1 MSNLTYKKILTADVH
16 KLCNDYVNLKRATG
30 LKYDTGA
37 RTLQQFVCYCEKTV
51 SEDFLPDDVIY
62 NWINNTEN
70 QSLKTKL
77 NNNGVMTG
85 WAKYTFSL
93 GYEPLRL
100 PSIRYT
106 KNTAFVPHIFTDL
119 EMQKIW
125 KNVDNIKPSHRYP
138 NLHNCIPVLFRLL
151 YGCGLRIGEALQI
164 RCNDIDFVKNV
175 ITLNH
180 TKLDKERLI
189 PMSDSLAT
197 VIKKYIENNKYITTD
212 DSLIFFYRKNELLSE
227 HSVYGRFRLTL
238 EKSGIP
244 YEGKLRGPRLHDFRH
259 TFAVKTMNRLSD
271 EGNDLYVILPILSA
285 YLGHSGIETTEK
297 YIRLTE
303 ERLSTISDSMQ
314 LHLSD
319 LFPEVN
325 DNEDL

>member
-1 MSNLTYKKILTADVH
+1 MNDFTYKKICSADIR
-16 KLCNDYVNLKRATG
+16 KLCNDYVELKRASG
-30 LKYDTGA
+30 LKYDTGEKTLSQFA
-37 RTLQQFVCYCEKTV
+37 RYCEKII
-51 SEDFLPDDVIY
+51 SEEFLSNDAIY

-85 WAKYTFSL
+85 WAQYVFSL

-100 PSIRYT
+100 PSIRHT
-106 KNTAFVPHIFTDL
+106 RNTAFIPHIFTDS

-125 KNVDNIKPSHRYP
+125 KCVDNIKPSHRYP
-138 NLHNCIPVLFRLL
+138 NLHRCIPVLFRLL

-164 RCNDIDFVKNV
+164 RRGDIDFVKNI

-189 PMSDSLAT
+189 PMSDSLAV
-197 VIKKYIENNKYITTD
+197 VIKKYVESNKYITND
-212 DSLIFFYRKNELLSE
+212 DSLIFFYRKDEPLSE

-238 EKSGIP
+238 ENSGIP

-314 LHLSD
+314 LHLPD

-325 DNEDL
+325 DNEGF